1 MSLPKVFYSGY
12 CVEKS
17 RVRERSGYEEGVGG
31 EAARGYIM
39 TDSMLVPHE
48 TYEVHKVHIGALQKS
63 ADMKPFLSDEPG
75 DGSGLHLINLEH
87 TDSRMRIVSQ
97 FLNRYDPSRIL
108 VVSARQYGQRPA
120 RMFAQSIGAK
130 HIVGRFIPGTLTNPR
145 LRTYIEPELIVVT
158 DPQADQQSLSEAV
171 SSGMPVV
178 AICDANNNL
187 RNVDLCLPANNKGR
201 QSLSLIYWLL
211 AREVLKARGTMDD
224 DTWETM
230 QEVTEW
236 ESTF

>member
-1 MSLPKVFYSGY
+1 M
-12 CVEKS
+12 
-17 RVRERSGYEEGVGG
+17 RVVAE
-31 EAARGYIM
+31 
-39 TDSMLVPHE
+39 
-48 TYEVHKVHIGALQKS
+48 
-63 ADMKPFLSDEPG
+63 
-75 DGSGLHLINLEH
+75 
-87 TDSRMRIVSQ
+87 

-120 RMFAQSIGAK
+120 RKFAQSIGAM

-145 LRTYIEPELIVVT
+145 LRTYIEPEIIFVT

-171 SSGMPVV
+171 STGLPVV
-178 AICDANNNL
+178 AICDANNTL

-201 QSLSLIYWLL
+201 MSLSLIYWLL
-211 AREVLKARGTMDD
+211 SREVLKARGTMDD

-230 QEVTEW
+230 QDVTEW

>member
-1 MSLPKVFYSGY
+1 
-12 CVEKS
+12 
-17 RVRERSGYEEGVGG
+17 
-31 EAARGYIM
+31 M
-39 TDSMLVPHE
+39 TESMLVPHE

-63 ADMKPFLSDEPG
+63 ADMKPFLSGEPG
-75 DGSGLHLINLEH
+75 DGSGLHLIDLEK

-120 RMFAQSIGAK
+120 RKFAQAIGAR

-171 SSGMPVV
+171 SSGLPVV

-187 RNVDLCLPANNKGR
+187 RNVDLSVPSNNICR
-201 QSLSLIYWLL
+201 QSLSLIFWLL
-211 AREVLKARGTMDD
+211 SREVLKGRGNMDD
-224 DTWETM
+224 DTWATM
-230 QEVTEW
+230 QDVADW

>member
-1 MSLPKVFYSGY
+1 M
-12 CVEKS
+12 
-17 RVRERSGYEEGVGG
+17 RERSGYEEEVGG
-31 EAARGYIM
+31 EAARGITM

-63 ADMKPFLSDEPG
+63 ADMKPFLSDSPG
-75 DGSGLHLINLEH
+75 DGTGLHLIDLEQ
-87 TDSRMRIVSQ
+87 TDSRMRIVAQ
-97 FLNRYDPSRIL
+97 FLNRYDASRIL

-120 RMFAQSIGAK
+120 RKFAQAIGAK

-171 SSGMPVV
+171 SSGLPVV

-187 RNVDLCLPANNKGR
+187 RNVDLCLPANN
-201 QSLSLIYWLL
+201 
-211 AREVLKARGTMDD
+211 
-224 DTWETM
+224 
-230 QEVTEW
+230 
-236 ESTF
+236 